1 MQCLSALLIFR
12 FFLVE
17 SRSLTVN
24 FPQEYLA
31 LLKDLETDYLL
42 IAFCKPCKS
51 YYFIFFRSFFPKKK
65 GNILFTNCQ
74 NVFEN
79 CFDRLY
85 LRFSWSR

>member
-1 MQCLSALLIFR
+1 MQCLSALLIFH

-51 YYFIFFRSFFPKKK
+51 LLFYFFSK
-65 GNILFTNCQ
+65 LF
-74 NVFEN
+74 
-79 CFDRLY
+79 
-85 LRFSWSR
+85 S